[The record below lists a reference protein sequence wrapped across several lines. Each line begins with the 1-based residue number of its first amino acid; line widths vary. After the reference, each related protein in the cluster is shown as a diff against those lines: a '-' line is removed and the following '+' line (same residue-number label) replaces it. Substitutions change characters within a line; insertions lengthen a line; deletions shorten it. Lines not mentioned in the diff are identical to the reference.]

1 MPNSSTR
8 ELLTRRS
15 PSTTVGRSSAA
26 LRSGARRSFSN
37 PHGTASIGL
46 SPSRHS
52 CSTTTTSG
60 SRSPRHMS
68 DLVYYSH
75 CSLDGL
81 IADES
86 GDFSWAFPPD
96 DVHRAANEAAASTGL
111 HLLGRRTY
119 EVMRYWDEPQDGAS
133 DTEAEFQRAWAPA
146 QKVVYSRT
154 LDQAGPNAR
163 IERDFDPV
171 AARALADASDS
182 DVAIGGADLGGQ
194 ALRAGI
200 VDVL

>member
-1 MPNSSTR
+1 
-8 ELLTRRS
+8 
-15 PSTTVGRSSAA
+15 VA
-26 LRSGARRSFSN
+26 
-37 PHGTASIGL
+37 
-46 SPSRHS
+46 
-52 CSTTTTSG
+52 
-60 SRSPRHMS
+60 

-96 DVHRAANEAAASTGL
+96 DVHRAANEAAAGTGL

-119 EVMRYWDEPQDGAS
+119 EVMRYWDEPQEGAS

-146 QKVVYSRT
+146 RKVVYSRT
-154 LDQAGPNAR
+154 IDEVGPKAR
-163 IERDFDPV
+163 IEREFDAT
-171 AARALADASDS
+171 AARDLADASDA

-200 VDVL
+200 VDVLTLVLFPVIIGRGLRLIPDDVRVDLDLIERRDFRGGIVRLSYRVARAGSL